1 MNSATSTTSEAY
13 TSAPRPKEHQNRA
26 IPIGQEQNCGLE
38 EFVLGLGS
46 RVGENEVEFYV
57 ILSNLDNLHSRKY
70 SSWLEKPI
78 FKLGS
83 NLEFQNRVHWR
94 SVLDLKLLEHGPQ
107 CEPTLSSV
115 CNPQG
120 LMNPSL
126 HGHMNYLAISNS
138 IDIYDCWIGL
148 DQIGSCRIQFSILV
162 SIVYGVF

>member
-1 MNSATSTTSEAY
+1 MKWNF
-13 TSAPRPKEHQNRA
+13 N
-26 IPIGQEQNCGLE
+26 
-38 EFVLGLGS
+38 V
-46 RVGENEVEFYV
+46 V
-57 ILSNLDNLHSRKY
+57 LSNFDNLHSRKY

-162 SIVYGVF
+162 SDSVWCILSKPRHIFKFWTFWLLQSYGQIHRSTFDIP